1 MVKPWK
7 DEIKL
12 ALVLLGCS
20 AAGGFFGAKMAQ
32 SDSPKTPV
40 AHENSEIFGSAP
52 PGPVPHSQPPL
63 IVIVVN
69 DAYPTARQPE
79 RAIYKLP
86 EPLNSIQ
93 GKVNFI

>member
-1 MVKPWK
+1 MVKPWR

-20 AAGGFFGAKMAQ
+20 AAGGFFGARMAQ
-32 SDSPKTPV
+32 ADSPKTPV
-40 AHENSEIFGSAP
+40 ACENSEFFGSAP
-52 PGPVPHSQPPL
+52 PGPVPYSQPL

-69 DAYPTARQPE
+69 DACPAARQSE
-79 RAIYKLP
+79 KAIYKLP
-86 EPLNSIQ
+86 GSLNPIQ

>member
-1 MVKPWK
+1 MVKHWK

-20 AAGGFFGAKMAQ
+20 AVGGFFGAKMAQ
-32 SDSPKTPV
+32 SNSPKTPV
-40 AHENSEIFGSAP
+40 SYENSEIFGSAP
-52 PGPVPHSQPPL
+52 PEPAALSVPPL

-69 DAYPTARQPE
+69 DTHPAARQSE

-86 EPLNSIQ
+86 QPLNPIQ